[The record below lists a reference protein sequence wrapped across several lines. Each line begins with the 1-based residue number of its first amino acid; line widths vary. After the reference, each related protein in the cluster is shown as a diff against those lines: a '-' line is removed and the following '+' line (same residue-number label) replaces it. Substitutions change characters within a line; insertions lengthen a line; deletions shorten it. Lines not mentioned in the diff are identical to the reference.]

1 MSLIIDRAL
10 CLNDSPISHVSRN
23 LVMAKHSCGD
33 NLLLSPFLWHNQ
45 NYRVEFQSQVSHSS
59 HPAGSKLHNAGARKV
74 VWVPGLKFVS
84 ICAGYLQWN
93 YVKEHQQR
101 RRSAAEGKSYT
112 ISSLSEHCALTK
124 DACNSKSQVNNVNI
138 KLTAECLPSSAT
150 SIHSLLNTI
159 RITLHAGSLYLL
171 IWLLCMCRV
180 WSCVLS
186 IPSDAPAEICMRR
199 QRRRGRLNLSPRR
212 RHARWIMDQNYLI
225 KTTLGLFF
233 MLQLFLPSRLLL
245 MELSWPALFFYNHAG
260 RFVKKINYN
269 SCCAIFPLLM
279 QQGKK
284 HWKWWH

>member
-1 MSLIIDRAL
+1 MSPIIDRAL

-45 NYRVEFQSQVSHSS
+45 NYRVKFQSQVSHSS

-93 YVKEHQQR
+93 YVKEHQQQR

-171 IWLLCMCRV
+171 IWLSCMCRV

-199 QRRRGRLNLSPRR
+199 RRRRASEFVSSPASRALDNGPKLPNKNDTRALFYDATVFTLSPAFDGTLLAGTFLLQPRR
-212 RHARWIMDQNYLI
+212 PFCQENKL
-225 KTTLGLFF
+225 
-233 MLQLFLPSRLLL
+233 
-245 MELSWPALFFYNHAG
+245 
-260 RFVKKINYN
+260 
-269 SCCAIFPLLM
+269 
-279 QQGKK
+279 
-284 HWKWWH
+284 